1 MAVYARRSRTRHKPA
16 WRAKQRGPE
25 AEHERE
31 YQASRAEEAR
41 RQAVDPVEP
50 VGTPETNQP
59 RDETGT
65 PRK

>member
-25 AEHERE
+25 AGHERE
-31 YQASRAEEAR
+31 ARNPQSEPR
-41 RQAVDPVEP
+41 RQDVDPVEP

-59 RDETGT
+59 RKESG
-65 PRK
+65 PPE